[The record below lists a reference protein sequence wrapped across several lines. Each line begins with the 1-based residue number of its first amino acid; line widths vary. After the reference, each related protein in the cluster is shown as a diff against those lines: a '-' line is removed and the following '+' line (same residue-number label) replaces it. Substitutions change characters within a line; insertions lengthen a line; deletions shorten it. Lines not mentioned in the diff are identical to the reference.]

1 MLRGLLVELSP
12 HERSTLLRVANGDDR
27 SGTHN
32 PTDVKRLQLL
42 ALIEDEGPFIHMTAL
57 GKQRVEWLGVGNN
70 LLGWPS
76 LLVSEPL
83 GGAGRG
89 TCKEF
94 SNEKSF
100 GRGDSP

>member
-1 MLRGLLVELSP
+1 MVPEVTYILEQHTREATMLRGLLVELSP

-57 GKQRVEWLGVGNN
+57 GKQRVEWLG
-70 LLGWPS
+70 S
-76 LLVSEPL
+76 
-83 GGAGRG
+83 R
-89 TCKEF
+89 
-94 SNEKSF
+94 
-100 GRGDSP
+100 